1 MNSAVQATPSRCRV
15 AIIGGGPAGCA
26 AALALAGAGI
36 DGVQLLEAGDYSRQR
51 VGESLP
57 PDTRLLLA
65 KLGLWDEFRQQ
76 QHDPCLGSCSAWGS
90 DELGYNDFLSNPQ
103 GHGWH
108 LDRRRFERW
117 LADQAHARGVELR
130 SHTRLSAVETNGQGY
145 RLELRGPAQS
155 SEYLHADYVI
165 DASGAHARFARLVGA
180 RPIELD
186 QLICVYG
193 FFSSPAEASNSRLTL
208 LEAAEYGWWYRA
220 SLPDGQLCIALACDQ
235 PGLRR
240 LNAGEWRRWLNL
252 LADTRHT
259 ASNQQGYGFEP
270 GSMLTSPATSYRL
283 DRVVGQ
289 NWLAAGDAASSFD
302 PLLARGIHKAL
313 EDGIAGAEA
322 VIGWLHGDASAA
334 ERHAQQIEQRYS
346 EFREMRRYLYAQE
359 QRWPQS
365 DFWQARQLRA

>member
-1 MNSAVQATPSRCRV
+1 MNSAVQPIPSRCRV

-117 LADQAHARGVELR
+117 LADQAHARGVELL
-130 SHTRLSAVETNGQGY
+130 SHTRLSAVETNGEGY
-145 RLELRGPAQS
+145 RLELRSPAQP

-193 FFSSPAEASNSRLTL
+193 
-208 LEAAEYGWWYRA
+208 
-220 SLPDGQLCIALACDQ
+220 
-235 PGLRR
+235 
-240 LNAGEWRRWLNL
+240 
-252 LADTRHT
+252 
-259 ASNQQGYGFEP
+259 
-270 GSMLTSPATSYRL
+270 
-283 DRVVGQ
+283 
-289 NWLAAGDAASSFD
+289 
-302 PLLARGIHKAL
+302 
-313 EDGIAGAEA
+313 
-322 VIGWLHGDASAA
+322 
-334 ERHAQQIEQRYS
+334 
-346 EFREMRRYLYAQE
+346 
-359 QRWPQS
+359 
-365 DFWQARQLRA
+365 

>member
-1 MNSAVQATPSRCRV
+1 MTSSPSSHCRV

-26 AALALAGAGI
+26 AALALTGAGI
-36 DGVQLLEAGDYSRQR
+36 DGVQLIEAGDYSRQR

-65 KLGLWDEFRQQ
+65 KLGVWDQFRQQ

-117 LADQAHARGVELR
+117 LADAAQARGVELR
-130 SHTRLSAVETNGQGY
+130 THTRLSAVETNDEGY
-145 RLELRGPAQS
+145 RLELRGPAQH
-155 SEYLHADYVI
+155 SEYLYADYVI
-165 DASGAHARFARLVGA
+165 DASGGHARFARLVGA

-193 FFSSPAEASNSRLTL
+193 FFTSPAEATNSRLTL

-220 SLPDGQLCIALACDQ
+220 TLPDGQLCIALACDQ
-235 PGLRR
+235 PGLRQ
-240 LNAGEWRRWLNL
+240 LKAGEWRNWLNL

-259 ASNQQGYGFEP
+259 ASNLQGYGFEP

-302 PLLARGIHKAL
+302 PLMARGIHKAL
-313 EDGIAGAEA
+313 EDGIAAAEA
-322 VIGWLHGDASAA
+322 IIGWLHGDASAA
-334 ERHAQQIEQRYS
+334 ERHARQIEQRYS

>member
-1 MNSAVQATPSRCRV
+1 
-15 AIIGGGPAGCA
+15 
-26 AALALAGAGI
+26 
-36 DGVQLLEAGDYSRQR
+36 
-51 VGESLP
+51 
-57 PDTRLLLA
+57 
-65 KLGLWDEFRQQ
+65 
-76 QHDPCLGSCSAWGS
+76 
-90 DELGYNDFLSNPQ
+90 
-103 GHGWH
+103 
-108 LDRRRFERW
+108 
-117 LADQAHARGVELR
+117 
-130 SHTRLSAVETNGQGY
+130 
-145 RLELRGPAQS
+145 
-155 SEYLHADYVI
+155 
-165 DASGAHARFARLVGA
+165 
-180 RPIELD
+180 
-186 QLICVYG
+186 
-193 FFSSPAEASNSRLTL
+193 PAEASNSRLTL

-235 PGLRR
+235 PGLRQ
-240 LNAGEWRRWLNL
+240 LKAGEWRRWLNL

-259 ASNQQGYGFEP
+259 ASNLQGYGFEP
-270 GSMLTSPATSYRL
+270 ASMLTSPATSCRL

>member
-1 MNSAVQATPSRCRV
+1 MNSAVQPTSSHCRV

-26 AALALAGAGI
+26 AALALAGAGV
-36 DGVQLLEAGDYSRQR
+36 DGVQLIEAGDYSRQR

-65 KLGLWDEFRQQ
+65 KLGVWDEFRQQ

-90 DELGYNDFLSNPQ
+90 DDLGYNDFLSNPQ

-117 LADQAHARGVELR
+117 LADAAQARGVELR
-130 SHTRLSAVETNGQGY
+130 THTRLSAVEANGDGY
-145 RLELRGPAQS
+145 RLELRGPTQH
-155 SEYLHADYVI
+155 SEYLHADHVI
-165 DASGAHARFARLVGA
+165 DASGGHARFARLVGA

-193 FFSSPAEASNSRLTL
+193 FFTSPAEATNSRLTL

-220 SLPDGQLCIALACDQ
+220 TLPDGQLCIALACDQ
-235 PGLRR
+235 TGLRQ
-240 LNAGEWRRWLNL
+240 LKAGEWRNWLNL

-259 ASNQQGYGFEP
+259 ASNLQGYGFEP
-270 GSMLTSPATSYRL
+270 GSMLTSPATSCRL
-283 DRVVGQ
+283 DRVVGE

-302 PLLARGIHKAL
+302 PLMARGIHKAL
-313 EDGIAGAEA
+313 EDGIAAAEA
-322 VIGWLHGDASAA
+322 IVGWLHGDATAA
-334 ERHAQQIEQRYS
+334 ERHARQIEQRYE
-346 EFREMRRYLYAQE
+346 EFREMRHYLYAQE
-359 QRWPQS
+359 RRWPQS
-365 DFWQARQLRA
+365 SFWQARQLRA

>member
-1 MNSAVQATPSRCRV
+1 MNSAVQPTPSHCQV
-15 AIIGGGPAGCA
+15 AIVGGGPAGCA
-26 AALALAGAGI
+26 AALALAGAGV
-36 DGVQLLEAGDYSRQR
+36 DGVQLIEAGDYSRQR

-57 PDTRLLLA
+57 PDTRLLFTR
-65 KLGLWDEFRQQ
+65 LGLWDQFRQQ

-117 LADQAHARGVELR
+117 LADAAQARGVELR
-130 SHTRLSAVETNGQGY
+130 TCTRLSNVEANGSGY
-145 RLELRGPAQS
+145 RLELRGQHN
-155 SEYLHADYVI
+155 EYLHADYVI
-165 DASGAHARFARLVGA
+165 DASGAHTRFARLVGA

-193 FFSSPAEASNSRLTL
+193 FFTSPAQATNSRLTL
-208 LEAAEYGWWYRA
+208 LEATEYGWWYRA
-220 SLPDGQLCIALACDQ
+220 TLPDGQLCIALACDQ
-235 PGLRR
+235 LGLRQ
-240 LNAGEWRRWLNL
+240 LQAGEWRRWLNL

-259 ASNQQGYGFEP
+259 ASNLQGYGFEP

-289 NWLAAGDAASSFD
+289 NWLAVGDAASSFD
-302 PLLARGIHKAL
+302 PLMARGIHKAL
-313 EDGIAGAEA
+313 EDGIAAAEA
-322 VIGWLHGDASAA
+322 IVGWFHGDASAA
-334 ERHAQQIEQRYS
+334 ERHARQIEQRYR
-346 EFREMRRYLYAQE
+346 EFREMRSYLYAQE

-365 DFWQARQLRA
+365 SFWQARQAIA